1 MKIDVLFVPE
11 VRHIYL
17 DAKASAASVTASRV
31 LAFLTAAPA
40 ACLLAIVPITL
51 CVCRIRPVPTQ
62 TGSRNYRNS
71 GRGNDRAESDAS
83 NHGAKI
89 RATRPRTDR
98 TYADTDP
105 HTSVDVYIPIAVHVH
120 IRVAIDVHVRVPVD
134 VTVYI
139 CVAAYIHVAVHMA
152 AATGS
157 STATTAAHI
166 DQQIRTIDR
175 GQERRR

>member
-1 MKIDVLFVPE
+1 M
-11 VRHIYL
+11 
-17 DAKASAASVTASRV
+17 

-40 ACLLAIVPITL
+40 ACLLAIVPITSW
-51 CVCRIRPVPTQ
+51 VCRIRPVPTQ

-83 NHGAKI
+83 NHGTKI

-98 TYADTDP
+98 TYSDTDP

-120 IRVAIDVHVRVPVD
+120 IRVAIDVTVHVHIRVAVD

-139 CVAAYIHVAVHMA
+139 CVAAYIHIAVHVA